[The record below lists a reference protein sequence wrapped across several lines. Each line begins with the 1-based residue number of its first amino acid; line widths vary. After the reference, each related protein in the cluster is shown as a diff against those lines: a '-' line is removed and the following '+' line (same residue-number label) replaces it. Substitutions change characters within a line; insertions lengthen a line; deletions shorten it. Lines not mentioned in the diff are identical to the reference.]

1 MSPMTDPEQPVAP
14 QQTIVDMAGEPLAEI
29 ISEDPVGF
37 WPVWLRRLLYVFGVM
52 WAAVAGTIFAWYVAR
67 DAEPHIAF
75 VAVNAGIGALI
86 PLIANS
92 NVRRS

>member
-1 MSPMTDPEQPVAP
+1 MSAVIDPQQPAP
-14 QQTIVDMAGEPLAEI
+14 QQVVVDVEGEPIAGI

-37 WPVWLRRLLYVFGVM
+37 WPVWLRRSLYVLGVM
-52 WAAVAGTIFAWYVAR
+52 WAAVAGTIFAWYIAR
-67 DAEPHIAF
+67 DTEPHIAF

-92 NVRRS
+92 NVKR